1 MLLDRDAYHNTGSYW
16 KGQPFFVGPA
26 LLCRPI
32 LRVKKINENAY
43 ELNLPIIFKKHP
55 VFNVKRHKSL
65 SYEKGGSAN
74 SHQSQSMSASKN
86 CKTLQQQ

>member
-16 KGQPFFVGPA
+16 KGQPF
-26 LLCRPI
+26 CRPI

-55 VFNVKRHKSL
+55 VFNVKRLKSL